1 MAASDHQKGLS
12 MTAQLTAP
20 PIPALDVETPAP
32 PTAPAPPPPSRDR
45 RLRRPVWN
53 RFTALQLLVMALATI
68 APLVIV
74 GTVSAAVVGL
84 ISLETMLSVA
94 LAAAENPGMIVFGA
108 MFLAS
113 PIQWLT
119 GRSQVRVR
127 KYLGIVFFLLALT
140 NGVMF
145 AIESGVG
152 AMLGAPFLV
161 AGTLALALA
170 APLFLTSS
178 RWSQRLMGMRRWRL
192 LHKATYVIAAALMAH
207 VVLMPDIGPGF
218 VMIALGFIARIP
230 AVKRWIQERADR
242 RRSVASRS
250 AGARAIAV

>member
-1 MAASDHQKGLS
+1 

-20 PIPALDVETPAP
+20 PVPALDVETPTP
-32 PTAPAPPPPSRDR
+32 PTAPASPPLPRGR

-84 ISLETMLSVA
+84 ISLETMLGVA

-145 AIESGVG
+145 AIETGIG

-161 AGTLALALA
+161 AATLALALA
-170 APLFLTSS
+170 TPLFLTSS

-230 AVKRWIQERADR
+230 AVKRRIQERADR
-242 RRSVASRS
+242 RRDVAQ
-250 AGARAIAV
+250 AIAV

>member
-1 MAASDHQKGLS
+1 MWVAGCAVFIGGSSGESSRSSVTDGGIGHVLLGMYLPTTTGGFGSGPERGRWLHRTTRKAPS

-32 PTAPAPPPPSRDR
+32 PTAPATPPPPKDR

-74 GTVSAAVVGL
+74 GTVSAAMVGL

-127 KYLGIVFFLLALT
+127 SGIH
-140 NGVMF
+140 
-145 AIESGVG
+145 G
-152 AMLGAPFLV
+152 AEFRN
-161 AGTLALALA
+161 AGFNHN
-170 APLFLTSS
+170 P
-178 RWSQRLMGMRRWRL
+178 
-192 LHKATYVIAAALMAH
+192 
-207 VVLMPDIGPGF
+207 
-218 VMIALGFIARIP
+218 
-230 AVKRWIQERADR
+230 
-242 RRSVASRS
+242 
-250 AGARAIAV
+250 